1 MRRSRLLRLH
11 TGVTQR
17 RTHPHLIAHPNRLV
31 TRPQQQQ
38 TRRKAP
44 AQKPSSVHERHYHS
58 QRPAASRRPG
68 TPLGPVPLPRS
79 PPRPPPP
86 VVCPPGGGRRRPVA
100 SSAVLRLVRPPAT
113 VGSNVDVLPGCR
125 GMRAGMPVAGRQ
137 LAYVGIRAGC
147 EPASSTVSG
156 GTGVRSSALHTRA
169 GRAGVRARASCS
181 SAMISARQS
190 EVDSEGGAG
199 GRARRAAGCAGGM
212 YGLLVRGKKGL

>member
-1 MRRSRLLRLH
+1 MKKVRRSRLLRPQ

-17 RTHPHLIAHPNRLV
+17 RTQPHLIAHPNRLAI
-31 TRPQQQQ
+31 RPQQRQ

-125 GMRAGMPVAGRQ
+125 GMPADMPAAGRQ

-156 GTGVRSSALHTRA
+156 GTGVRSSALHARA
-169 GRAGVRARASCS
+169 GRAGGRARASCS
-181 SAMISARQS
+181 SAMI
-190 EVDSEGGAG
+190 GAPAIS
-199 GRARRAAGCAGGM
+199 GRF
-212 YGLLVRGKKGL
+212 

>member
-1 MRRSRLLRLH
+1 MKKVRRSRLLRLQ

-17 RTHPHLIAHPNRLV
+17 HTQPHLIAHPNRLAI
-31 TRPQQQQ
+31 RPQQRQ
-38 TRRKAP
+38 TRHKAP
-44 AQKPSSVHERHYHS
+44 AQKSSSVHERHYHS

-86 VVCPPGGGRRRPVA
+86 VVCPPGGVRRRPVA

-125 GMRAGMPVAGRQ
+125 GMPTDMPAAGRQ

-147 EPASSTVSG
+147 EPASITVSG
-156 GTGVRSSALHTRA
+156 GTGVRSSALHARA
-169 GRAGVRARASCS
+169 GRAGGRARASCS
-181 SAMISARQS
+181 SAMI
-190 EVDSEGGAG
+190 GAPAIS
-199 GRARRAAGCAGGM
+199 GRF
-212 YGLLVRGKKGL
+212 